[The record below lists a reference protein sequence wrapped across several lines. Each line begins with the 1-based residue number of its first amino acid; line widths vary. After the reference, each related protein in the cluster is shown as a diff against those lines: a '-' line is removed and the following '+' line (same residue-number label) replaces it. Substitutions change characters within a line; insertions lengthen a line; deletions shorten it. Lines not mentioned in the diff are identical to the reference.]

1 MRLIRLLPLL
11 LIVLLLLL
19 IFQRLLFTDLILARG
34 DTYSYFY
41 PYWDVRGEAFR
52 AGQIPLWTND
62 IFMGVPLLANPQ
74 IGTFYPLNWLLSGLR
89 APDAVRISIVLHG
102 LIAACGMYALC
113 RQMVADSRPAALCAA
128 LIFAF
133 GGTLGAHVEQINQLQ
148 GLALLPWLL
157 LTFERVLRAPR
168 PFVWCVLLALLWALQ
183 IFTGHTQTVFTS
195 GVGLGVWALGS
206 GALSA
211 HRLRGMVRAL
221 LLLAVTAL
229 ATLLFALPQLL
240 PTLELTGMSNRGG
253 GFSAQQAT
261 AFSLPP
267 LYLPRALLP
276 GYDGLLFGEY
286 VAYSGVIAL
295 GLALFAVWIALRG
308 QDASARSA
316 RVWVLL
322 AVTGLLLAFGRFN
335 PLYWMLAELP
345 GFDLF
350 RVPARWMALV
360 AVALALLAG
369 LGVARLQAQHIS
381 RRLIAAVMLL
391 MLGWIGAA
399 RVLPVQ
405 QEDIIGAAVPGLL
418 AVGLWLAALVALLLL
433 FVLPWHR
440 LRAGAAL
447 LLVAL
452 ELVAASGSM
461 PYNDLAPREVY
472 LGQRFTI
479 SQMLAY
485 QQAESSAGRMLA
497 ISQLYFDPGDLA
509 TLQARYAR
517 YGLDDAALH
526 TAFTAIKKQEML
538 FPNLG
543 MTWHLPTIDG
553 FEGGILP
560 TLYYSQLTSLLLP
573 HDSPRTLDGRLGEML
588 ARADCR
594 GACIP
599 DERWLELTAT
609 RYIITDKVYDV
620 WQHGVAYDTALPLRL
635 NAAESVRLDAL
646 LPDFYGTELRVLFTM
661 PASGD
666 QPVAR
671 LQLTSA
677 DGASVQADLL
687 PQNLRVDGML
697 LATVAVPGNPA
708 AIEIAAQQALT
719 IHAMTLVDTRSG
731 DFVQI
736 PLRYPRILSSDIK
749 IYERPGVERALLAQ
763 QVTLLPDN
771 WQGHEDALI
780 AMRDPAFDPAQAVV
794 IHGENLP
801 LTGGTGQVTL
811 LTDGVT
817 DLELLVQ
824 ADADSW
830 LILRD
835 AWYPGWK
842 ATINDQPA
850 PIYRANVMFRA
861 LRVPAGESRVRF
873 SFQPDMWFA
882 AIMVGA
888 GCWLLAL
895 LSLALAVRRKPASPA
910 GILSPAHDAS

>member
-1 MRLIRLLPLL
+1 
-11 LIVLLLLL
+11 
-19 IFQRLLFTDLILARG
+19 
-34 DTYSYFY
+34 
-41 PYWDVRGEAFR
+41 
-52 AGQIPLWTND
+52 
-62 IFMGVPLLANPQ
+62 MGVPLLANPQ

-89 APDAVRISIVLHG
+89 APDAVRISIVPHL
-102 LIAACGMYALC
+102 LLAACGMYALF
-113 RQMVADSRPAALCAA
+113 RQLMPASRPAALSAA

-148 GLALLPWLL
+148 GLAFLPWLL
-157 LTFERVLRAPR
+157 LIFERMLRAPR
-168 PFVWCVLLALLWALQ
+168 PLVWGVLLAMLWALQ

-206 GALSA
+206 ALFVADSA
-211 HRLRGMVRAL
+211 AIARLRAMLRAL
-221 LLLAVTAL
+221 LLLAVVAL
-229 ATLLFALPQLL
+229 ATLLLALPQLL

-267 LYLPRALLP
+267 QYLPRALLP

-295 GLALFAVWIALRG
+295 GLAVFAAWIALRG
-308 QDASARSA
+308 QDASARRA

-322 AVTGLLLAFGRFN
+322 AVVGLLLAFGRFN
-335 PLYWMLAELP
+335 PLYWLLAELP

-369 LGVARLQAQHIS
+369 SGVARLQTQRIS
-381 RRLIAAVMLL
+381 NKLSVAIVLL
-391 MLGWIGAA
+391 LLGWIGAA
-399 RVLPVQ
+399 RLLPVQ
-405 QEDIIGAAVPGLL
+405 QEDIVGAAVPGLFV
-418 AVGLWLAALVALLLL
+418 VGLWLLALVALLLL
-433 FVLPWHR
+433 FVLAQRR
-440 LRAGAAL
+440 LIAVAAL
-447 LLVAL
+447 LLIAL
-452 ELVAASGSM
+452 ELVAASQSM

-517 YGLDDAALH
+517 DGLDDAALH

-543 MTWHLPTIDG
+543 LTWHIPTIDG

-560 TLYYSQLTSLLLP
+560 TIYYSQLTSLLLP
-573 HDSPRTLDGRLGEML
+573 ETSLRSVDGRLGEML
-588 ARADCR
+588 ALPACR

-609 RYIITDKVYDV
+609 RYIITDKVYDS
-620 WQHGVAYDTALPLRL
+620 WQDGVAYDTALPLHLSAGER
-635 NAAESVRLDAL
+635 VRLDAL
-646 LPDFYGTELRVLFTM
+646 LPDFYATELRVLFT
-661 PASGD
+661 ASDDSD
-666 QPVAR
+666 QA
-671 LQLTSA
+671 A
-677 DGASVQADLL
+677 ASVQLEYATAAPVQAELMSQPPADAV
-687 PQNLRVDGML
+687 RVDGLL
-697 LATVAVPGNPA
+697 LATIAVQGRA
-708 AIEIAAQQALT
+708 SAIEITAQQPLT

-731 DFVQI
+731 DFVQLA
-736 PLRYPRILSSDIK
+736 LRYPRILSSDIK
-749 IYERPGVERALLAQ
+749 IYERASAERAALVQ
-763 QVTLLPDN
+763 QITLLPDS

-780 AMRDPAFDPAQAVV
+780 AMRAPDFDPAQAAV

-801 LTGGTGQVTL
+801 LTGGAGQVTL
-811 LTDGVT
+811 LADDGT
-817 DLELLVQ
+817 DLELLVE

-830 LILRD
+830 LIVRD

-842 ATINDQPA
+842 ATINEQPA
-850 PIYRANVMFRA
+850 TIYRANVMFRA
-861 LRVPAGESRVRF
+861 LRVPAGTSHIRF
-873 SFQPDMWFA
+873 SFEPDLWFA
-882 AIMVGA
+882 AIMIGA
-888 GCWLLAL
+888 CCWLLAL
-895 LSLALAVRRKPASPA
+895 LSLAALVRRKPAMPA
-910 GILSPAHDAS
+910 RI